1 METFTAL
8 KLLHGAATLLLFV
21 SAVTLL
27 VVAVR
32 RWRAGDKNLA
42 GGVVQRP
49 WSFVWALMGLCLLAL
64 PVSGWFLV
72 HLAGWPLSQ
81 IWLLAGSC
89 LYLLGSLSWVWLVV
103 RLNRLRL
110 GRVARYPWFT
120 LGLAIFCAVCFI
132 AIAGL
137 MGAKPV

>member
-8 KLLHGAATLLLFV
+8 KLLHGVSTLLLFV
-21 SAVTLL
+21 SAIALL
-27 VVAVR
+27 VLVIR
-32 RWRAGDKNLA
+32 RWRAGDKNLS

-49 WSFVWALMGLCLLAL
+49 WSFVWGLMGLCLLAL

-81 IWLLAGSC
+81 LWLLMGSC
-89 LYLLGSLSWVWLVV
+89 LYLLGSLSWLWLVV

-110 GRVARYPWFT
+110 GRMSRYPWFT
-120 LGLAIFCAVCFI
+120 LVLAIFCAVCFI

>member
-8 KLLHGAATLLLFV
+8 KLLHGVSTLLLFV
-21 SAVTLL
+21 SAIALL
-27 VVAVR
+27 VVVIR
-32 RWRAGDKNLA
+32 RWRAGDKNLS

-49 WSFVWALMGLCLLAL
+49 WSFVWGLMGLCLLAL

-81 IWLLAGSC
+81 LWLLMGSC
-89 LYLLGSLSWVWLVV
+89 LYLLGSLSWLWLVV

-110 GRVARYPWFT
+110 GRMARYPWFT
-120 LGLAIFCAVCFI
+120 LVLAIFCAVCFI

>member
-8 KLLHGAATLLLFV
+8 KLLHGVSTLLLFV
-21 SAVTLL
+21 SAIALL
-27 VVAVR
+27 VVVIR
-32 RWRAGDKNLA
+32 RWRAGDKNLS

-81 IWLLAGSC
+81 LWLLAGSC
-89 LYLLGSLSWVWLVV
+89 LELVGSLSWVWLVV

-110 GRVARYPWFT
+110 GRMARYPWFT
-120 LGLAIFCAVCFI
+120 LVLAVFTAVCFI

>member
-8 KLLHGAATLLLFV
+8 KLLHGVSTLLLFV
-21 SAVTLL
+21 SAIALL
-27 VVAVR
+27 VLVIR
-32 RWRAGDKNLA
+32 RWRAGDKNLS
-42 GGVVQRP
+42 GGLVQRP
-49 WSFVWALMGLCLLAL
+49 WSFVWALMGVCLLAL

-81 IWLLAGSC
+81 LWLLAGSC
-89 LYLLGSLSWVWLVV
+89 LYVLGSLSWLWLVV

-110 GRVARYPWFT
+110 GRMARYPGFT
-120 LGLAIFCAVCFI
+120 LFLAIFCAVCFI

>member
-1 METFTAL
+1 MEMFTAL
-8 KLLHGAATLLLFV
+8 KLLHGVSTLLLFV
-21 SAVTLL
+21 SAIALL
-27 VVAVR
+27 VLVIR
-32 RWRAGDKNLA
+32 RWRAGDKNLS

-49 WSFVWALMGLCLLAL
+49 WSFVWGLMGLCLLAL

-81 IWLLAGSC
+81 LWLLMGSC
-89 LYLLGSLSWVWLVV
+89 LYLLGSLSWLWLVV

-110 GRVARYPWFT
+110 GRMARYPWFT
-120 LGLAIFCAVCFI
+120 LVLAIFCAVCFI

>member
-8 KLLHGAATLLLFV
+8 KLLHGVSTLLLFV
-21 SAVTLL
+21 SAVALL
-27 VVAVR
+27 VVVIR
-32 RWRAGDKNLA
+32 RWRAGDKNLS

-49 WSFVWALMGLCLLAL
+49 WSYVWALMGLCLLAL

-89 LYLLGSLSWVWLVV
+89 LYLLGSLSWLWLVV

-110 GRVARYPWFT
+110 GRMARYPWFT
-120 LGLAIFCAVCFI
+120 LVLAIFCAVCFI

>member
-8 KLLHGAATLLLFV
+8 KLLHGVSTLLLFV
-21 SAVTLL
+21 SAIALL
-27 VVAVR
+27 VVVIR
-32 RWRAGDKNLA
+32 RWRAGDKNLS

-49 WSFVWALMGLCLLAL
+49 WSYVWALMGLCLLAL

-89 LYLLGSLSWVWLVV
+89 LYLLGSLSWLWLVV

-110 GRVARYPWFT
+110 GRMARYPWLT
-120 LGLAIFCAVCFI
+120 LVLAIFCAACFI

>member
-8 KLLHGAATLLLFV
+8 KLLHGVSTLLLFV
-21 SAVTLL
+21 CAIALL
-27 VVAVR
+27 VVVIR
-32 RWRAGDKNLA
+32 RNRAGDKNVS
-42 GGVVQRP
+42 GGALRRP
-49 WSFVWALMGLCLLAL
+49 WGFVWALMGLCLLAL
-64 PVSGWFLV
+64 PVSGWWLV

-81 IWLLAGSC
+81 LWLLAGSC
-89 LYLLGSLSWVWLVV
+89 LYLLGALSWVWLVV

-110 GRVARYPWFT
+110 GRVAKHPRFT
-120 LGLAIFCAVCFI
+120 LLLAILCAVCFV

>member
-8 KLLHGAATLLLFV
+8 KLLHGVSTLLLFV
-21 SAVTLL
+21 SAIALL
-27 VVAVR
+27 VLVIR
-32 RWRAGDKNLA
+32 RWRAGDKNLS

-81 IWLLAGSC
+81 MWLLAGSS
-89 LYLLGSLSWVWLVV
+89 LYLVGSLSWLWLVV
-103 RLNRLRL
+103 RLNRLRQ
-110 GRVARYPWFT
+110 GRVAKHPGFT

>member
-8 KLLHGAATLLLFV
+8 KLLHGVSTLLLFV
-21 SAVTLL
+21 SALAILIVII
-27 VVAVR
+27 R
-32 RWRAGDKNLA
+32 RWRAGEKNLA
-42 GGVVQRP
+42 GGALRRP
-49 WSFVWALMGLCLLAL
+49 WGFVWALMGLCLLAL

-81 IWLLAGSC
+81 LWLLMGSC
-89 LYLLGSLSWVWLVV
+89 LYLLGSLSWLWLVV

-110 GRVARYPWFT
+110 GRMARYPWFT
-120 LGLAIFCAVCFI
+120 LVLAIFCAVCFI

>member
-8 KLLHGAATLLLFV
+8 KLLHGVSTLLLFV
-21 SAVTLL
+21 SAIALL
-27 VVAVR
+27 VLVIR
-32 RWRAGDKNLA
+32 RWRAGDKNLS
-42 GGVVQRP
+42 GGLVQRP

-81 IWLLAGSC
+81 LWLLAGSC
-89 LYLLGSLSWVWLVV
+89 LYLLGSLSWLWLVV

-110 GRVARYPWFT
+110 GRMARYPWFT
-120 LGLAIFCAVCFI
+120 LVLAIFCAVCFI

>member
-21 SAVTLL
+21 CAVTLL

-81 IWLLAGSC
+81 MWLLAGSC

>member
-8 KLLHGAATLLLFV
+8 KLLHGVSTVLLFV
-21 SAVTLL
+21 SALALL
-27 VVAVR
+27 VVVIR
-32 RWRAGDKNLA
+32 RWRAGDKDLS
-42 GGVVQRP
+42 GGALRRP
-49 WSFVWALMGLCLLAL
+49 WGLVWALMGLCLLAL
-64 PVSGWFLV
+64 PVSGWWLV

-81 IWLLAGSC
+81 LWLLAGSC
-89 LYLLGSLSWVWLVV
+89 LYLVGSLSWVWLVV

-110 GRVARYPWFT
+110 GRMARYPGFT
-120 LGLAIFCAVCFI
+120 LGLAIFCAICFI

>member
-8 KLLHGAATLLLFV
+8 KLLHGVSTLLLFV
-21 SAVTLL
+21 SAIALL
-27 VVAVR
+27 VLVIR
-32 RWRAGDKNLA
+32 RWRAGDKNLS

-49 WSFVWALMGLCLLAL
+49 WSFVWGLMGLCLLAL

-81 IWLLAGSC
+81 LWLLMCSC
-89 LYLLGSLSWVWLVV
+89 LYLLGSLSWLWLVV

-110 GRVARYPWFT
+110 GRMARYPWFT
-120 LGLAIFCAVCFI
+120 LVLAIFCAVCFI

>member
-8 KLLHGAATLLLFV
+8 KLVHGVSTLLLFV
-21 SAVTLL
+21 SAIVLL
-27 VVAVR
+27 VWVVR
-32 RWRAGDKNLA
+32 RWRAGDKDLS
-42 GGVVQRP
+42 GGVVRRP
-49 WSFVWALMGLCLLAL
+49 WGFVWALMGLCLLVL

-81 IWLLAGSC
+81 LWLLAGSS
-89 LYLLGSLSWVWLVV
+89 LYLLGGLSWLWLVV

-110 GRVARYPWFT
+110 GRVAKHPCFT
-120 LGLAIFCAVCFI
+120 WVLVVFCAICFI

>member
-8 KLLHGAATLLLFV
+8 KLLHGVSTLLLFV
-21 SAVTLL
+21 SAVALL
-27 VVAVR
+27 VVVIR
-32 RWRAGDKNLA
+32 RWRAGDKNLS

-89 LYLLGSLSWVWLVV
+89 LYLLGSLSWLWLVV

-110 GRVARYPWFT
+110 GRVAKHPGFT
-120 LGLAIFCAVCFI
+120 LGLAIFCAICFI

>member
-8 KLLHGAATLLLFV
+8 KLLHGVSTLLLFV
-21 SAVTLL
+21 SAIALL
-27 VVAVR
+27 VVVIR
-32 RWRAGDKNLA
+32 RWRAGEKNLS
-42 GGVVQRP
+42 GGVVQGP
-49 WSFVWALMGLCLLAL
+49 WGFVWAFMGLCLLAL

-81 IWLLAGSC
+81 LWLLAGSC
-89 LYLLGSLSWVWLVV
+89 LYLMGGLSWLWLVV

-110 GRVARYPWFT
+110 GRVAKHPGLT
-120 LGLAIFCAVCFI
+120 LGLAIFCAICFI

>member
-8 KLLHGAATLLLFV
+8 KLLHGVSTLLLFV
-21 SAVTLL
+21 SAIALL
-27 VVAVR
+27 VVVIR
-32 RWRAGDKNLA
+32 RWRAGDKNLS

-49 WSFVWALMGLCLLAL
+49 WSYVWALMGLCLLAL

-81 IWLLAGSC
+81 LWLLAGSC
-89 LYLLGSLSWVWLVV
+89 LYLLGSLSWLWLVV

-110 GRVARYPWFT
+110 GRMARYPWFT
-120 LGLAIFCAVCFI
+120 LVLAIFCAVCFI

>member
-21 SAVTLL
+21 SAVALL

-89 LYLLGSLSWVWLVV
+89 LYLLGSLSWLWLVV

-110 GRVARYPWFT
+110 GRMARYPWFT
-120 LGLAIFCAVCFI
+120 LVLAIFCAVCFI

>member
-8 KLLHGAATLLLFV
+8 KLLHGVSTLLLFV
-21 SAVTLL
+21 SAIALL
-27 VVAVR
+27 VVVIR
-32 RWRAGDKNLA
+32 RWRAGDKNLS

-49 WSFVWALMGLCLLAL
+49 WGFVWALMGLCLLAL

-81 IWLLAGSC
+81 LWLLAGSC
-89 LYLLGSLSWVWLVV
+89 LYLMGGLSWLWLVV

-110 GRVARYPWFT
+110 GRVAKHPGLT
-120 LGLAIFCAVCFI
+120 LGLAIFCAICFI

>member
-8 KLLHGAATLLLFV
+8 KLLHGVSTLLLFV
-21 SAVTLL
+21 SAIALL
-27 VVAVR
+27 VVVIR
-32 RWRAGDKNLA
+32 RWRAGDNNLS

-49 WSFVWALMGLCLLAL
+49 WSYVWALMGLCLLAL

-89 LYLLGSLSWVWLVV
+89 LYLLGSLSWLWLVV

-110 GRVARYPWFT
+110 GRMARYPWLT
-120 LGLAIFCAVCFI
+120 LVLAIFCAACFI

>member
-8 KLLHGAATLLLFV
+8 KLLHGVSTLLLFV
-21 SAVTLL
+21 SAIALL
-27 VVAVR
+27 VLVIR
-32 RWRAGDKNLA
+32 RWRAGDKNLS

-49 WSFVWALMGLCLLAL
+49 WSFVWGLMGLCLLAL

-81 IWLLAGSC
+81 LWLPMGSC
-89 LYLLGSLSWVWLVV
+89 LYLLGSLSWLWLVV

-110 GRVARYPWFT
+110 GRMARYPWFT
-120 LGLAIFCAVCFI
+120 LVLAIFCAVCFI

>member
-8 KLLHGAATLLLFV
+8 KLLHGVSTLLLFV

-27 VVAVR
+27 VVVIR
-32 RWRAGDKNLA
+32 RWRAGDKNLS

-81 IWLLAGSC
+81 MWLLGGSC
-89 LYLLGSLSWVWLVV
+89 LYLLGSLSWLWLVV

-110 GRVARYPWFT
+110 GRVARYPWLT
-120 LGLAIFCAVCFI
+120 LVLAIFCAVCFI

>member
-8 KLLHGAATLLLFV
+8 KLLHGVSTLLLFV
-21 SAVTLL
+21 SAVALL
-27 VVAVR
+27 VVVIR
-32 RWRAGDKNLA
+32 RWRAGDKNLS

-49 WSFVWALMGLCLLAL
+49 WSYVWALMGLCLLAL

-89 LYLLGSLSWVWLVV
+89 LYLLGSLSWLWLVV

-110 GRVARYPWFT
+110 GRMARYPWFT
-120 LGLAIFCAVCFI
+120 LVQAIFCAVCFI

>member
-8 KLLHGAATLLLFV
+8 KLLHGVSTVLLFV
-21 SAVTLL
+21 SALALL
-27 VVAVR
+27 VVVIR
-32 RWRAGDKNLA
+32 RWRAGDKDLS
-42 GGVVQRP
+42 GGALRRP
-49 WSFVWALMGLCLLAL
+49 WGLVWALMGLCLLAL
-64 PVSGWFLV
+64 PVSGWWLV

-81 IWLLAGSC
+81 LWLLAGSC
-89 LYLLGSLSWVWLVV
+89 LYLLGSLSWLWLVV

-110 GRVARYPWFT
+110 GRVAKHPRLT
-120 LGLAIFCAVCFI
+120 LVLAILCAVCFL

>member
-8 KLLHGAATLLLFV
+8 KLLHGVSTLLLFV
-21 SAVTLL
+21 SAIALL
-27 VVAVR
+27 VVVIR
-32 RWRAGDKNLA
+32 RWRAGDKNLS

-89 LYLLGSLSWVWLVV
+89 LYLLGSLSWLWLVV

-110 GRVARYPWFT
+110 GRMARYPWFT
-120 LGLAIFCAVCFI
+120 LVLAIFCAVCFI

>member
-8 KLLHGAATLLLFV
+8 KLLHGVSTLLLFV
-21 SAVTLL
+21 SAIALL
-27 VVAVR
+27 VLVIR
-32 RWRAGDKNLA
+32 RWRAGDKNLS

-49 WSFVWALMGLCLLAL
+49 WSFVWGLMGLCLLAL

-81 IWLLAGSC
+81 LWLLMGSC
-89 LYLLGSLSWVWLVV
+89 LYLLGSLSWLWLVV

-110 GRVARYPWFT
+110 GGTGSAKFT
-120 LGLAIFCAVCFI
+120 LALAVVSLVGFV

>member
-8 KLLHGAATLLLFV
+8 KLLHGVSTLLLFV
-21 SAVTLL
+21 SAIALW
-27 VVAVR
+27 VVVIR
-32 RWRAGDKNLA
+32 RWRAGDKDLS
-42 GGVVQRP
+42 GGALRRP
-49 WSFVWALMGLCLLAL
+49 WGVVWALMGLCLLAL
-64 PVSGWFLV
+64 PVSGWWLV

-81 IWLLAGSC
+81 LWLLAGSC
-89 LYLLGSLSWVWLVV
+89 LYGLGALSWLWLVV

-110 GRVARYPWFT
+110 GRVAKHPRLT

>member
-8 KLLHGAATLLLFV
+8 KLLHGVSTLLLFV
-21 SAVTLL
+21 SALALL
-27 VVAVR
+27 VVIIR

-42 GGVVQRP
+42 AGALRRP
-49 WSFVWALMGLCLLAL
+49 WGFVWALMGLCLLAL

-72 HLAGWPLSQ
+72 HMAGWPLSQ
-81 IWLLAGSC
+81 LWLLAGSI
-89 LYLLGSLSWVWLVV
+89 LYLLGGLSWLWLVV

-110 GRVARYPWFT
+110 GRVAKHSGFSVV
-120 LGLAIFCAVCFI
+120 LAVFCAVCFI

>member
-8 KLLHGAATLLLFV
+8 KLLHGVSTLLLFV
-21 SAVTLL
+21 SAIALL
-27 VVAVR
+27 VVVIR
-32 RWRAGDKNLA
+32 RWRAGDNNLS

-49 WSFVWALMGLCLLAL
+49 WSYVWALMGLCLLAL

-89 LYLLGSLSWVWLVV
+89 LYLLGSLSWLWLVV

-110 GRVARYPWFT
+110 GRMARYPWFT
-120 LGLAIFCAVCFI
+120 LVLAIFCAVCFI

>member
-8 KLLHGAATLLLFV
+8 KLLHGVSTLLLFV
-21 SAVTLL
+21 SAL
-27 VVAVR
+27 AVLIVIIR

-42 GGVVQRP
+42 AGALRRP
-49 WSFVWALMGLCLLAL
+49 WGFVWALMGLCLLAL

-72 HLAGWPLSQ
+72 HMAGWPLSQ
-81 IWLLAGSC
+81 LWLLAGSI
-89 LYLLGSLSWVWLVV
+89 LYLLGGLSWLWLVV

-110 GRVARYPWFT
+110 GRVAKHPGFT
-120 LGLAIFCAVCFI
+120 VVLAVVCLVCFI

>member
-8 KLLHGAATLLLFV
+8 KLLHGVSTLLLFV
-21 SAVTLL
+21 SAL
-27 VVAVR
+27 AVLIVIIR

-42 GGVVQRP
+42 AGALRRP
-49 WSFVWALMGLCLLAL
+49 WGFVWALMGLCLLAL

-72 HLAGWPLSQ
+72 HMAGWPLSQ
-81 IWLLAGSC
+81 LWLLAGSI
-89 LYLLGSLSWVWLVV
+89 LYLLGGLSWLWLVV

-110 GRVARYPWFT
+110 GRVAKHPGFT
-120 LGLAIFCAVCFI
+120 VVLAVVCAVCFI